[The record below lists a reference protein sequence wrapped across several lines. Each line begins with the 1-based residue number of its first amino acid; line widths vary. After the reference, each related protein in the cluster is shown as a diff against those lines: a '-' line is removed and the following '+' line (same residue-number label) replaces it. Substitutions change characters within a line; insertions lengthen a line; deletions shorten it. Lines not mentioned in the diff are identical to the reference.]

1 MFLSDAYLNDIEEAN
16 RITRMIVDLYHRQNV
31 EILIE
36 TGLKSD
42 KDFDNLNSILSTTA
56 VTATK
61 GLVEQAKKVE
71 HMEMVQKKRMRLS

>member
-36 TGLKSD
+36 TGLKSG
-42 KDFDNLNSILSTTA
+42 KDFDNLYSVLNTTA
-56 VTATK
+56 VTAK
-61 GLVEQAKKVE
+61 DLVEKAKKFE
-71 HMEMVQKKRMRLS
+71 HMAMVQKKRMRLS